1 MKRILILISIIM
13 AIVLVGCGDTS
24 TTTTESGSDSNP
36 EAESAED
43 ATTTTES
50 ASDSSETITVEG
62 LDANREATQV
72 EVPSNPQRVVVID
85 MAALD
90 TLDALGVGSTVV
102 GLPKNTQVDYL
113 ESYTTNDA
121 LENVG
126 SLKEPDL
133 EAIMSLSPDLIIMGG
148 RAQDFYGD
156 LSKIAPTLFLSNDYE
171 VGVLES
177 ATKNIHT
184 LASIFGKEAEAKALT
199 DSYQERLET
208 LKPKAEGLTAVM
220 GIVTNG
226 GFNTLGDGSRG
237 SFITKSVGFE
247 NLAADVD
254 STHGNESSLELL
266 VELDPDYLFII
277 DRDSAIAA
285 EGAKLAEEILDNEL
299 VHKTRAY
306 QDGHIIYLNPA
317 AWYLTEG
324 GATAMDKILSDVE
337 GAFK

>member
-13 AIVLVGCGDTS
+13 AIVLVGCGDTA
-24 TTTTESGSDSNP
+24 TTTTESASDSNP
-36 EAESAED
+36 AAESAED
-43 ATTTTES
+43 ATTTES

-62 LDANREATQV
+62 LDANREPADI
-72 EVPSNPQRVVVID
+72 EVPKNPQKVVVID

-90 TLDALGVGSTVV
+90 TLDALGVGSSVV

-133 EAIMSLSPDLIIMGG
+133 EAIMNLSPDLIIMGG

-156 LSKIAPTLFLSNDYE
+156 LSKIAPTLFLSNNYE

-184 LASIFGKEAEAKALT
+184 LASIFGKEAEATALT
-199 DSYQERLET
+199 DSYQERLEA

-237 SFITKSVGFE
+237 SFITTSVGFE

-299 VHKTRAY
+299 VHKTRAH
-306 QDGHIIYLNPA
+306 QDGNIIYLNPA

-337 GAFK
+337 GAFN